1 MLQIFW
7 ILLTF
12 LVLFFFKESHI
23 FIEEQNK
30 PLEIVVIVK
39 EELDD
44 IDVDDTSNFE
54 ALLTLA
60 FIEENVGILKKSLM
74 AEILLETLTNSKSHT
89 FDKRINVYSVK
100 NAIGESIS

>member
-60 FIEENVGILKKSLM
+60 FIEEKCGNLKEVIDGRNL
-74 AEILLETLTNSKSHT
+74 IRN
-89 FDKRINVYSVK
+89 INQ
-100 NAIGESIS
+100 